1 MTRGT
6 GPFLAAGPKLEEF
19 GAFSTWGRKKKKL
32 FHYLFPFFFHHQ
44 TNSVL
49 SSVGPTSPKD
59 HKPPWASVGPTWPCQ
74 WQQASP
80 EWTSWCRIALASIHL
95 QALVQLGTS
104 TGSISPAPGPWR
116 SPLWGGQTQRWVSGH
131 IPRYIQGRLVG
142 QDINRL
148 MVNVIKRY

>member
-1 MTRGT
+1 MTHGT

-19 GAFSTWGRKKKKL
+19 GAFSTWGRKKKSYFITSSLSFLIIKPIL
-32 FHYLFPFFFHHQ
+32 CFPAL
-44 TNSVL
+44 VL
-49 SSVGPTSPKD
+49 PPPKD

-95 QALVQLGTS
+95 QALVQLGMS